1 MDYSLSMPNAR
12 PVTPAAKIN
21 LKQISLPTEHG
32 SWGFLF
38 EPIVVAL
45 AIGPSFSG
53 LAIAVM
59 TIGAF
64 LARQPLK
71 VLIIDRLGQKNSARA
86 RAAVNFL
93 ILFSAISAAGFAS
106 TLYLTGIRPLMP
118 FILVLPFAAVQIYF
132 DGSRKSRGLLPELLG
147 GVSISASSAAI
158 MLAGGASV
166 FAAAAIWILMIA
178 RLIPSIIYIRNRLRL
193 EKGKRHSFSQPVAF
207 HSAAFIAVVVLAY
220 YGGVPWLAVA
230 AMAILLFR
238 TVNGLSASRKKLKAM
253 QIGVLEVVYG
263 AVTVFAIVLGHY
275 IGV

>member
-1 MDYSLSMPNAR
+1 MDYSLLMPNVR
-12 PVTPAAKIN
+12 PVASAARIN
-21 LKQISLPTEHG
+21 IKQISLPTEHG

-45 AIGPSFSG
+45 AIGPSVSG
-53 LAIAVM
+53 FAIAVM

-64 LARQPLK
+64 LVRQPLK
-71 VLIIDRLGQKNSARA
+71 VLIIDRLGQKNNARA
-86 RAAVNFL
+86 RAAIKFL
-93 ILFSAISAAGFAS
+93 LLFSAVSAAGFVS
-106 TLYLTGIRPLMP
+106 TLYLTGIKPLFP

-147 GVSISASSAAI
+147 GVSISSSSAAI

-193 EKGKRHSFSQPVAF
+193 EKGKGHSFIQPVAF
-207 HSAAFIAVVVLAY
+207 HSAAFITVVVLAY
-220 YGGVPWLAVA
+220 YGGVPWLAAA
-230 AMAILLFR
+230 AMVVLLFR
-238 TVNGLSASRKKLKAM
+238 AVRGLSPTRKKLKAM
-253 QIGVLEVVYG
+253 QIGVLEVLYG

-275 IGV
+275 IGI

>member
-12 PVTPAAKIN
+12 PVAPAAKIN

-45 AIGPSFSG
+45 AIGPSISG
-53 LAIAVM
+53 LAIAIM

-64 LARQPLK
+64 LSRQPLK
-71 VLIIDRLGQKNSARA
+71 VLIIDRLGQKNNARA
-86 RAAVNFL
+86 QAAVTF
-93 ILFSAISAAGFAS
+93 ILMFSALSAVGFAS

-118 FILVLPFAAVQIYF
+118 FILVVPFAAVQIYF

-158 MLAGGASV
+158 LLAGGATL

-193 EKGKRHSFSQPVAF
+193 EKGKDHSLRQPIGV
-207 HSAAFIAVVVLAY
+207 HSIAFIATVILAY

-230 AMAILLFR
+230 AMALLLFR
-238 TVNGLSASRKKLKAM
+238 AVTGLSATRKKLKAM
-253 QIGVLEVVYG
+253 QIGVLEVIYG
-263 AVTVFAIVLGHY
+263 AVMVLAVVVGHY
-275 IGV
+275 VGI

>member
-1 MDYSLSMPNAR
+1 MDYSLSMPNVR
-12 PVTPAAKIN
+12 PVPPAAKIN

-32 SWGFLF
+32 SWGFLL
-38 EPIVVAL
+38 EPMVVAL
-45 AIGPSFSG
+45 AIGPSVSG
-53 LAIAVM
+53 FAIAVM

-64 LARQPLK
+64 LSRQPLK
-71 VLIIDRLGQKNSARA
+71 VLIIDRLGQKNNARA
-86 RAAVNFL
+86 RAAVTFL
-93 ILFSAISAAGFAS
+93 LLFAAISAAGFAS
-106 TLYLTGIRPLMP
+106 TLFLTGLRPLMP

-158 MLAGGASV
+158 MLASGASD
-166 FAAAAIWILMIA
+166 FAAAALWILMIA

-193 EKGKRHSFSQPVAF
+193 EKGKGHSLSQPVAA

-238 TVNGLSASRKKLKAM
+238 AVNGLSATRKRLKAM
-253 QIGVLEVVYG
+253 QIGVLEVAYG

-275 IGV
+275 VGL

>member
-12 PVTPAAKIN
+12 PVAPAAKIN
-21 LKQISLPTEHG
+21 LKQVSLPTEHG

-45 AIGPSFSG
+45 AIGPSISG
-53 LAIAVM
+53 FAIAVM

-71 VLIIDRLGQKNSARA
+71 VLIIDRLGQRNNARA

-93 ILFSAISAAGFAS
+93 ILFSAISAVGFAS

-158 MLAGGASV
+158 LLAGGATL
-166 FAAAAIWILMIA
+166 FAAGAIWMLMIA

-193 EKGKRHSFSQPVAF
+193 EKGKDHSLRQPIGF
-207 HSAAFIAVVVLAY
+207 HSIAFIATVILAY
-220 YGGVPWLAVA
+220 YGGVPWLAVG
-230 AMAILLFR
+230 AMALLLFR
-238 TVNGLSASRKKLKAM
+238 AVTGLSPTRKKLKAM
-253 QIGVLEVVYG
+253 QIGVLEVIYG
-263 AVTVFAIVLGHY
+263 AIMVLAVVVGHY
-275 IGV
+275 VGI

>member
-12 PVTPAAKIN
+12 PVAPAAKIN
-21 LKQISLPTEHG
+21 LKQVSLPTEHG

-45 AIGPSFSG
+45 AIGPSISG
-53 LAIAVM
+53 FAIAVM

-71 VLIIDRLGQKNSARA
+71 VLIIDRLGQRNNARA

-93 ILFSAISAAGFAS
+93 ILFSAISAVGFAS

-158 MLAGGASV
+158 LLAGGATL
-166 FAAAAIWILMIA
+166 FAAGAIWMLMIA

-193 EKGKRHSFSQPVAF
+193 EKGKDHSLRQPIGF
-207 HSAAFIAVVVLAY
+207 HSTAFIATVILAY
-220 YGGVPWLAVA
+220 YGGVPWLAVG
-230 AMAILLFR
+230 AMALLLFR
-238 TVNGLSASRKKLKAM
+238 AVTGLSPTRKKLKAM
-253 QIGVLEVVYG
+253 QIGVLEVIYG
-263 AVTVFAIVLGHY
+263 AIMVLAVVVGHY
-275 IGV
+275 VGI

>member
-12 PVTPAAKIN
+12 PVAPAAKIN
-21 LKQISLPTEHG
+21 LKQVSLPTEHG

-45 AIGPSFSG
+45 AIGPSLSG
-53 LAIAVM
+53 LAIAIM

-64 LARQPLK
+64 LSRQPLK
-71 VLIIDRLGQKNSARA
+71 VLIIDRLGQKNNARA
-86 RAAVNFL
+86 QAAITFL
-93 ILFSAISAAGFAS
+93 LMFSALSAVGFAL

-158 MLAGGASV
+158 LLAGGATL
-166 FAAAAIWILMIA
+166 FAAAAIWILMIS

-193 EKGKRHSFSQPVAF
+193 EKGKDHSLRQPIGV
-207 HSAAFIAVVVLAY
+207 HSIAFIATVILAY

-230 AMAILLFR
+230 AMALLLFR
-238 TVNGLSASRKKLKAM
+238 AVTGLSPTRKKLKAM
-253 QIGVLEVVYG
+253 QIGVLEVIYG
-263 AVTVFAIVLGHY
+263 AVMVLAVVVGHY
-275 IGV
+275 VGI

>member
-1 MDYSLSMPNAR
+1 MPNAR
-12 PVTPAAKIN
+12 PVAPAAKIN
-21 LKQISLPTEHG
+21 LKQVSLPTEHG

-45 AIGPSFSG
+45 AIGPSISG
-53 LAIAVM
+53 FAIAVM

-71 VLIIDRLGQKNSARA
+71 VLIIDRLGQRNNARA

-93 ILFSAISAAGFAS
+93 ILFSAISAVGFAS

-158 MLAGGASV
+158 LLAGGATL
-166 FAAAAIWILMIA
+166 FAAGAIWMLMIA

-193 EKGKRHSFSQPVAF
+193 EKGKDHSLRQPIGF
-207 HSAAFIAVVVLAY
+207 HSTAFIATVILAY
-220 YGGVPWLAVA
+220 YGGVPWLAVG
-230 AMAILLFR
+230 AMALLLFR
-238 TVNGLSASRKKLKAM
+238 AVTGLSPTRKKLKAM
-253 QIGVLEVVYG
+253 QIGVLEVIYG
-263 AVTVFAIVLGHY
+263 AIMVLAVVVGHY
-275 IGV
+275 VGI